1 MENLTSQPA
10 DISGLGPDISFVIAA
25 YNAADTIEAA
35 IQSALDQQGVTL
47 EVIVV
52 DDRSSD
58 ETIQLV
64 ETIAAT
70 DPRVRLLALEQN
82 LGPGG
87 ARNAGIETATGRWIA
102 VLDSDDVIRSERAA
116 CMMCRAEAA
125 NATIAVDNLDVAY
138 MDGRQME
145 TMFPEEFLEERPVLT
160 LEDFI
165 SSNILFR
172 STFNFG
178 YMKPMFRRDFLDSEG
193 LRFREDIRIGEDYI
207 LLASALAAGGLCVI
221 EPKPGYV
228 YNIREGSIS
237 RVLEIP
243 HVEGMMRADQEFL
256 SHYALLPAAMD
267 AQQARSRSLRL
278 AHNFLTLVEDIKRR
292 SIIGALKTTIRD
304 PAVLGHLRMPIAVR
318 LKRLRD
324 AMFAPAA
331 NTGVKR
337 QIS

>member
-1 MENLTSQPA
+1 MENLALP
-10 DISGLGPDISFVIAA
+10 PDISFVIAA

-52 DDRSSD
+52 DDRSAD
-58 ETIQLV
+58 DTIALV
-64 ETIAAT
+64 EGIAII
-70 DPRVRLLALEQN
+70 DPRVRLIALAEN

-87 ARNAGIETATGRWIA
+87 ARNAGIEAATGRWIA
-102 VLDSDDVIRSERAA
+102 VLDSDDVIRPERSA

-125 NATIAVDNLDVAY
+125 NATIAVDNLDVVY
-138 MDGRQME
+138 TDGRPME

-172 STFNFG
+172 ATFNFG
-178 YMKPMFRRDFLDSEG
+178 YMKPMFRRDFLNVEG

-221 EPKPGYV
+221 EPRPGYV

-237 RVLEIP
+237 RVLELH
-243 HVEGMMRADQEFL
+243 HVEAMMRADQEFL
-256 SHYALLPAAMD
+256 SHYTLLPAAMD

-278 AHNFLTLVEDIKRR
+278 AHNFLTLVENIKSR
-292 SIIGALKTTIRD
+292 SVLGALKTTIRD

-318 LKRLRD
+318 LRRLRD

>member
-1 MENLTSQPA
+1 
-10 DISGLGPDISFVIAA
+10 
-25 YNAADTIEAA
+25 
-35 IQSALDQQGVTL
+35 
-47 EVIVV
+47 
-52 DDRSSD
+52 
-58 ETIQLV
+58 
-64 ETIAAT
+64 
-70 DPRVRLLALEQN
+70 
-82 LGPGG
+82 
-87 ARNAGIETATGRWIA
+87 RNAGIEAATGRWIA
-102 VLDSDDVIRSERAA
+102 VLDSDDVIRPERSA

-125 NATIAVDNLDVAY
+125 NADIAVDNLDVVY
-138 MDGRQME
+138 IDGRPME

-178 YMKPMFRRDFLDSEG
+178 YMKPMFRRDFLNNEA

-221 EPKPGYV
+221 EPKPGYI

-237 RVLEIP
+237 RVLELH
-243 HVEGMMRADQEFL
+243 HVEAMMRADEEFL
-256 SHYALLPAAMD
+256 SHYTLLPAAMD
-267 AQQARSRSLRL
+267 AQQARARSLRL
-278 AHNFLTLVEDIKRR
+278 AHNFLTLVENIKRR
-292 SIIGALKTTIRD
+292 SVIGALKTTIRD

-318 LKRLRD
+318 LRRLRD
-324 AMFAPAA
+324 AVFAPAA

>member
-1 MENLTSQPA
+1 MENLAPS
-10 DISGLGPDISFVIAA
+10 PDISFVIAA

-35 IQSALDQQGVTL
+35 IQSALGQQGVTL

-52 DDRSSD
+52 DDRSAD
-58 ETIQLV
+58 DTIALV
-64 ETIAAT
+64 EGIAVI
-70 DPRVRLLALEQN
+70 DPRVRLLALAEN

-87 ARNAGIETATGRWIA
+87 ARNAGIEAATGRWIA
-102 VLDSDDVIRSERAA
+102 VLDSDDVIRPERSA
-116 CMMCRAEAA
+116 CMMCRAEATGA
-125 NATIAVDNLDVAY
+125 AIAVDNLDVVY
-138 MDGRQME
+138 TDGRSME
-145 TMFPEEFLEERPVLT
+145 TMFPEEFLEERAVLT

-172 STFNFG
+172 ATFNFG
-178 YMKPMFRRDFLDSEG
+178 YMKPMFRRDFLNAEG

-221 EPKPGYV
+221 EPKPGYI

-237 RVLEIP
+237 RVLELH
-243 HVEGMMRADQEFL
+243 HVEAMMRADQEFL
-256 SHYALLPAAMD
+256 SHYTLLPAAMD
-267 AQQARSRSLRL
+267 AQQARARSLQL
-278 AHNFLTLVEDIKRR
+278 AHNFLTLVENIKSR
-292 SIIGALKTTIRD
+292 SVLGALKTTIRD

-318 LKRLRD
+318 LRRLRD

>member
-1 MENLTSQPA
+1 MENLAPS
-10 DISGLGPDISFVIAA
+10 PDISFVIAA

-35 IQSALDQQGVTL
+35 IQSALGQQGVTL

-52 DDRSSD
+52 DDRSAD
-58 ETIQLV
+58 DTIALV
-64 ETIAAT
+64 EGIAVI
-70 DPRVRLLALEQN
+70 DPRVRLLALAEN

-87 ARNAGIETATGRWIA
+87 ARNAGIEVATGRWIA
-102 VLDSDDVIRSERAA
+102 VLDSDDVIRPERSA

-125 NATIAVDNLDVAY
+125 GATIAVDNLDVVY
-138 MDGRQME
+138 TDGRPME
-145 TMFPEEFLEERPVLT
+145 TMFLEEFLEERAVLT

-172 STFNFG
+172 ATFNFG
-178 YMKPMFRRDFLDSEG
+178 YMKPMFRRDLLNAEG

-221 EPKPGYV
+221 EPKPGYI

-237 RVLEIP
+237 RVLELH
-243 HVEGMMRADQEFL
+243 HVEAMMRADQEFL
-256 SHYALLPAAMD
+256 SHYTLLPAAMD
-267 AQQARSRSLRL
+267 AQQARARSLQL
-278 AHNFLTLVEDIKRR
+278 AHNFLTLVENIKSR
-292 SIIGALKTTIRD
+292 SVLGALKTTIRD

-318 LKRLRD
+318 LRRLRD

>member
-1 MENLTSQPA
+1 MENLAPS
-10 DISGLGPDISFVIAA
+10 PDISFVIAA

-35 IQSALDQQGVTL
+35 IQSALGQQGVTL

-52 DDRSSD
+52 DDRSAD
-58 ETIQLV
+58 DTIALV
-64 ETIAAT
+64 EGIAVI
-70 DPRVRLLALEQN
+70 DPRVRLLALAEN

-87 ARNAGIETATGRWIA
+87 ARNAGIEAATGRWIA
-102 VLDSDDVIRSERAA
+102 VLDSDDVIRPERSA

-125 NATIAVDNLDVAY
+125 GAAIAVDNLDVVY
-138 MDGRQME
+138 TDGRPME
-145 TMFPEEFLEERPVLT
+145 TMFPEEFLEERAVLT

-172 STFNFG
+172 ATFNFG
-178 YMKPMFRRDFLDSEG
+178 YMKPMFRRDFLNAEG

-221 EPKPGYV
+221 EPKPGYI

-237 RVLEIP
+237 RVLELH
-243 HVEGMMRADQEFL
+243 HVEAMMRADQEFL
-256 SHYALLPAAMD
+256 SHYTLLPAAMD
-267 AQQARSRSLRL
+267 AQQARARSLQL
-278 AHNFLTLVEDIKRR
+278 AHNFLTLVENIKSR
-292 SIIGALKTTIRD
+292 SVLGALKTTIRD

-318 LKRLRD
+318 LRRLRD

>member
-1 MENLTSQPA
+1 MENLAPS
-10 DISGLGPDISFVIAA
+10 PDISFVIAA

-35 IQSALDQQGVTL
+35 VESALGQQGVTL

-52 DDRSSD
+52 DDRSAD
-58 ETIQLV
+58 DTIALV
-64 ETIAAT
+64 EGIAVI
-70 DPRVRLLALEQN
+70 DPRVRLLALAEN

-87 ARNAGIETATGRWIA
+87 ARNAGIEAATGRWIA
-102 VLDSDDVIRSERAA
+102 VLDSDDVIRPERSA

-125 NATIAVDNLDVAY
+125 SAAIAVDNLDVVY
-138 MDGRQME
+138 TDGRPME
-145 TMFPEEFLEERPVLT
+145 TMFPEEFLGERPVLT

-172 STFNFG
+172 ATFNFG
-178 YMKPMFRRDFLDSEG
+178 YMKPMFRRDFLNAEG

-221 EPKPGYV
+221 EPKPGYI

-237 RVLEIP
+237 RVLELH
-243 HVEGMMRADQEFL
+243 HVEAMMRADQEFL
-256 SHYALLPAAMD
+256 SHYTLLPAAMD

-278 AHNFLTLVEDIKRR
+278 AHNFLTLVENIKRR
-292 SIIGALKTTIRD
+292 SVLGALKTTIRD

-318 LKRLRD
+318 LRRLRD

>member
-1 MENLTSQPA
+1 MENLSSP
-10 DISGLGPDISFVIAA
+10 PDISFVIAA
-25 YNAADTIEAA
+25 YNAAGTIEAA
-35 IQSALDQQGVTL
+35 VQSALDQQGVTL
-47 EVIVV
+47 EVVVV
-52 DDRSSD
+52 DDRSAD
-58 ETIQLV
+58 DTIPFV
-64 ETIAAT
+64 EAIAAI
-70 DPRVRLLALEQN
+70 DPRVRLLALAEN

-87 ARNAGIETATGRWIA
+87 ARNAGIEAATGRWIA
-102 VLDSDDVIRSERAA
+102 VLDSDDVIRPERSA

-125 NATIAVDNLDVAY
+125 NAAIAVDNLDVVY
-138 MDGRQME
+138 TDGRPME

-172 STFNFG
+172 ATFNFG
-178 YMKPMFRRDFLDSEG
+178 YMKPMFRRDFLNGEG

-221 EPKPGYV
+221 EPKPGYI

-237 RVLEIP
+237 RVLELH
-243 HVEGMMRADQEFL
+243 HVEAMMRADQEFL
-256 SHYALLPAAMD
+256 SHYTLLPAAMD
-267 AQQARSRSLRL
+267 AQQARARSLRL
-278 AHNFLTLVEDIKRR
+278 AHNFLTLVENIKSR
-292 SIIGALKTTIRD
+292 SVLGALKTTIRD

-318 LKRLRD
+318 LRRLRD

>member
-1 MENLTSQPA
+1 MENLAPS
-10 DISGLGPDISFVIAA
+10 PDISFVIAA
-25 YNAADTIEAA
+25 YNAANTIEAA
-35 IQSALDQQGVTL
+35 IQSALGQRGVTL
-47 EVIVV
+47 EVIVI
-52 DDRSSD
+52 DDRSAD
-58 ETIQLV
+58 DTIALV
-64 ETIAAT
+64 EGIAII
-70 DPRVRLLALEQN
+70 DPRVRLLALAEN

-87 ARNAGIETATGRWIA
+87 ARNAGIEAATGRWIA
-102 VLDSDDVIRSERAA
+102 VLDSDDVIRPERSA

-125 NATIAVDNLDVAY
+125 SAAIAVDNLDVVY
-138 MDGRQME
+138 TDGRPME

-172 STFNFG
+172 ATFNFG
-178 YMKPMFRRDFLDSEG
+178 YMKPMFRRDFLNAEG

-221 EPKPGYV
+221 EPKPGYI

-237 RVLEIP
+237 RVLELH
-243 HVEGMMRADQEFL
+243 HVEAMMRADQEFL
-256 SHYALLPAAMD
+256 SHYTLLPAAMD

-278 AHNFLTLVEDIKRR
+278 AHNFLTLVENIKRR
-292 SIIGALKTTIRD
+292 SVLGALKTTIRD

-318 LKRLRD
+318 LRRLRD

>member
-1 MENLTSQPA
+1 MENLASP
-10 DISGLGPDISFVIAA
+10 PDISFVIAA

-52 DDRSSD
+52 DDRSAD
-58 ETIQLV
+58 DTIALV
-64 ETIAAT
+64 EGIAII
-70 DPRVRLLALEQN
+70 DPRVRLLALAEN
-82 LGPGG
+82 VGPGG
-87 ARNAGIETATGRWIA
+87 ARNAGIEAATGRWIA
-102 VLDSDDVIRSERAA
+102 VLDSDDVIRPERSA

-125 NATIAVDNLDVAY
+125 NAAIAVDNLDVAY
-138 MDGRQME
+138 TDSRPME

-172 STFNFG
+172 ATFNFG
-178 YMKPMFRRDFLDSEG
+178 YMKPMFRRDFLNSEG

-237 RVLEIP
+237 RVLELH
-243 HVEGMMRADQEFL
+243 HVEAMMRADREFL
-256 SHYALLPAAMD
+256 SHYTLLPAAMD
-267 AQQARSRSLRL
+267 AQQARARSLQL
-278 AHNFLTLVEDIKRR
+278 AHNFLTLVENIKSR
-292 SIIGALKTTIRD
+292 SVLGALKTTIRD

-318 LKRLRD
+318 LRRLRD

-331 NTGVKR
+331 NTG
-337 QIS
+337 

>member
-1 MENLTSQPA
+1 MENLASP
-10 DISGLGPDISFVIAA
+10 PDISFVIAA

-52 DDRSSD
+52 DDRSAD
-58 ETIQLV
+58 DTIALV
-64 ETIAAT
+64 EGIAII
-70 DPRVRLLALEQN
+70 DPRVRLLALAEN

-87 ARNAGIETATGRWIA
+87 ARNAGIEAATGRWIA
-102 VLDSDDVIRSERAA
+102 VLDSDDVIRPERSA

-125 NATIAVDNLDVAY
+125 NAAIAVDNLDVVY
-138 MDGRQME
+138 TDGRPME

-172 STFNFG
+172 ATFNFG
-178 YMKPMFRRDFLDSEG
+178 YMKPMFRRDFLNVEG

-237 RVLEIP
+237 RVLELH
-243 HVEGMMRADQEFL
+243 HVEAMMRADQEFL
-256 SHYALLPAAMD
+256 SHYTLLPAAMD
-267 AQQARSRSLRL
+267 AQQARTRSLRL
-278 AHNFLTLVEDIKRR
+278 AHNFLTLVENIKSR
-292 SIIGALKTTIRD
+292 SVLGALKTTIRD

-318 LKRLRD
+318 LRRLRD

>member
-1 MENLTSQPA
+1 MENLAPS
-10 DISGLGPDISFVIAA
+10 PDISFVIAA

-35 IQSALDQQGVTL
+35 VQSALDQRGVTL

-52 DDRSSD
+52 DDRSAD
-58 ETIQLV
+58 DTIALV
-64 ETIAAT
+64 EGIAII
-70 DPRVRLLALEQN
+70 DPRVRLLALAEN

-87 ARNAGIETATGRWIA
+87 ARNAGIEAATGRWIA
-102 VLDSDDVIRSERAA
+102 VLDSDDVIRPERSA

-125 NATIAVDNLDVAY
+125 SAAIAVDNLDVVY
-138 MDGRQME
+138 SDGRPME

-172 STFNFG
+172 ATFNFG
-178 YMKPMFRRDFLDSEG
+178 YMKPMFRRDFLNAEG

-221 EPKPGYV
+221 EPKPGYI

-237 RVLEIP
+237 RVLELH
-243 HVEGMMRADQEFL
+243 HVEAMMRADQEFL
-256 SHYALLPAAMD
+256 SHYTLLPAAMD

-278 AHNFLTLVEDIKRR
+278 AHNFLTLVENIKRR
-292 SIIGALKTTIRD
+292 SVLGALKTTIRD

-318 LKRLRD
+318 LRRLRD

>member
-1 MENLTSQPA
+1 MENLVSP
-10 DISGLGPDISFVIAA
+10 PDISFVIAA

-35 IQSALDQQGVTL
+35 VQSALEQQGVTL

-52 DDRSSD
+52 DDRSAD
-58 ETIQLV
+58 DTIPFV
-64 ETIAAT
+64 EAIAAI
-70 DPRVRLLALEQN
+70 DPRVRLLALEEN
-82 LGPGG
+82 RGPGG
-87 ARNAGIETATGRWIA
+87 ARNAGIEAATGRWIA
-102 VLDSDDVIRSERAA
+102 VLDSDDVIRPERSA
-116 CMMCRAEAA
+116 CMLCRAQAA
-125 NATIAVDNLDVAY
+125 GAAIVVDNLDVVY
-138 MDGRQME
+138 TDGRPME
-145 TMFPEEFLEERPVLT
+145 TMFSEEFLEERPVLT

-178 YMKPMFRRDFLDSEG
+178 YMKPMFRRDFLNSEG

-221 EPKPGYV
+221 EPKPGYI

-237 RVLEIP
+237 RVLELH
-243 HVEGMMRADQEFL
+243 HVEAMMRADEDFL
-256 SHYALLPAAMD
+256 SHYTLLPTAMD
-267 AQQARSRSLRL
+267 AQQARTRSLQL
-278 AHNFLTLVEDIKRR
+278 AHNFLTLVENIKRR
-292 SIIGALKTTIRD
+292 SVLGALKTTIKD

-318 LKRLRD
+318 LRRLRE
-324 AMFAPAA
+324 AIFAPAA